1 MIERSQRQSWS
12 LVLRMS
18 KMGKPI
24 KFSQHA
30 LDNMTDR
37 GASREEVET
46 AIRTGECI
54 PAKKGRLSFRKNFSY
69 NGMWKGKFYNIKQV
83 IPIVVEEPERF
94 VVVTVYV
101 FFIGGLK

>member
-1 MIERSQRQSWS
+1 MTKRSQRQNWF

-37 GASREEVET
+37 MHREKKLKQRLEREN
-46 AIRTGECI
+46 AYLQ
-54 PAKKGRLSFRKNFSY
+54 KKGRLSFRKNFSY

-83 IPIVVEEPERF
+83 MPIVVEEPERF
-94 VVVTVYV
+94 VVVTVHV

>member
-1 MIERSQRQSWS
+1 MIERSQRQNWS

-46 AIRTGECI
+46 AIRREN
-54 PAKKGRLSFRKNFSY
+54 AYLQKKGGYHFVKILAIMVCGKESFTISNRLFQS
-69 NGMWKGKFYNIKQV
+69 
-83 IPIVVEEPERF
+83 
-94 VVVTVYV
+94 
-101 FFIGGLK
+101 L